1 METFWAVIAAFV
13 VLNIV
18 GFLGALAFVKLH
30 RLLGR
35 RRG

>member
-30 RLLGR
+30 RLIRR